1 MGTFIKA
8 RPIAAHAW
16 IVQTIDP
23 DVDAYLQGLPA
34 PDFRT
39 VADTKAQWAV
49 AANDSDEGSI
59 VVGGGGGSAR
69 AYVVSKEA
77 HTRARTH
84 RF

>member
-8 RPIAAHAW
+8 KPIAAHPW

-23 DVDAYLQGLPA
+23 AVDAYLQGLPA
-34 PDFRT
+34 PDFTTVSDVKAEWART
-39 VADTKAQWAV
+39 ADEA
-49 AANDSDEGSI
+49 DEGSI

-69 AYVVSKEA
+69 TYVVSREA
-77 HTRARTH
+77 HLRARTH